1 MSARCLFG
9 SYSYLIATVQSYFEV
24 LHSLF
29 LIINKIMIQNK
40 NMQII
45 RNVDNSI
52 GEYIFSLI
60 ELFLFLDFKGLSFDQ
75 IFKSGSLSFGTD

>member
-1 MSARCLFG
+1 
-9 SYSYLIATVQSYFEV
+9 
-24 LHSLF
+24 
-29 LIINKIMIQNK
+29 MIQNK

-75 IFKSGSLSFGTD
+75 IFKSGSLSFGTDWI